1 VVLGNSIYERSATAP
16 RFFLSNTRLAW
27 LLMAAVMA
35 SGNADLRDEAN
46 FRVGSRLTVIS
57 VAPSAV
63 TIALPVPFMGLS
75 ALVVIAAP
83 VLFTPFLISRII
95 AIVGVA
101 RGHPIRARYGGR
113 VQ

>member
-1 VVLGNSIYERSATAP
+1 
-16 RFFLSNTRLAW
+16 
-27 LLMAAVMA
+27 
-35 SGNADLRDEAN
+35 
-46 FRVGSRLTVIS
+46 
-57 VAPSAV
+57 
-63 TIALPVPFMGLS
+63 MGLS

-101 RGHPIRARYGGR
+101 RGHPIRTRYGGR